1 VLDVPPVELVG
12 YLASVLIVLSLL
24 MASLWRL
31 RIINLVGA
39 VVFTVYGVLIGS
51 VPVVLT
57 NGAIVLID
65 LYYLWRMVTDRS
77 AQAYFEVV
85 ATPADSPLLARFVA
99 FHGEDIARFQP
110 SFTGITSD
118 HLAWAVL
125 RDGVP
130 VGIVLARRDGE
141 VATIDLDYVAPAHR
155 DQRAGTRFYATPAL
169 FAPHGITRLRTHAE
183 VEAHRRYVVAMGFQP
198 VGDAVFERAAP

>member
-1 VLDVPPVELVG
+1 MPDVTTVELVG
-12 YLASVLIVLSLL
+12 YLASLLIVLSLL

-31 RIINLVGA
+31 RIINLLGA
-39 VVFTVYGVLIGS
+39 SVFTVYGVLIGS

-85 ATPADSPLLARFVA
+85 ETPADSPLLARFVA
-99 FHGEDIARFQP
+99 FHREDIARFQP
-110 SFTGITSD
+110 SFTGITPD
-118 HLAWAVL
+118 HLAWSVL

-130 VGIVLARRDGE
+130 VGLVLAHADGE
-141 VATIDLDYVAPAHR
+141 VARIDLDYVVPAHR
-155 DQRAGTRFYATPAL
+155 DQRAGTRFYATPQL
-169 FAPHGITRLRTHAE
+169 FAPHGVTRLSTRAE
-183 VEAHRRYVVAMGFQP
+183 VDAHRRYLTAMGFEP
-198 VGDAVFERAAP
+198 VEGDRYERAAP